1 MATPEAGSFPH
12 DELTALLRD
21 PSVAAESIRREMR
34 HAGAEP
40 LPAEALAAV
49 RGALG
54 GEPVVPAFVAALP
67 ATLREVL
74 FDDALAR
81 KDASL
86 AAALV
91 SSADKS
97 VAKEAKRVLH
107 VLKTRGVS
115 VEAPK
120 PAAPAP
126 TPGAPGVDETPAFM
140 TNVDGWGER
149 ILILTRP
156 SRSGIEVAQV
166 VMGDREGVSEARL
179 TTLAR
184 KDFRRFVGLL
194 GASRSVLVGEVPR
207 AYARGLV
214 SKGLDLNVQ
223 ARRATPHGWN
233 DVAFALG
240 QATTPVPSPG
250 RALPLPADQASA
262 APHAADLLAL
272 PEFESWGALGEPWT
286 AELRQVVAE
295 RLYDVAWLLH
305 GAGRAEQAGWA
316 IAAAAG
322 LESPR
327 ATEEVAFCRALD
339 AKKPPAE

>member
-1 MATPEAGSFPH
+1 MATPETASFPA

-40 LPAEALAAV
+40 LPAEALVAV

-54 GEPVVPAFVAALP
+54 GEPVAPAAVAGLHAS
-67 ATLREVL
+67 LREVL
-74 FDDALAR
+74 FDDALTR
-81 KDASL
+81 KDATL
-86 AAALV
+86 ASALV
-91 SSADKS
+91 SSADKV

-115 VEAPK
+115 VEAPRPSAPVAA
-120 PAAPAP
+120 PAAPL
-126 TPGAPGVDETPAFM
+126 EESPAFM

-214 SKGLDLNVQ
+214 SRGLDLNVRS
-223 ARRATPHGWN
+223 RRATPQGWN

-240 QATTPVPSPG
+240 PATAPERSPG
-250 RALPLPADQASA
+250 RTLAPPADTDASA
-262 APHAADLLAL
+262 ARAADLLAL
-272 PEFESWGALGEPWT
+272 PEFESWGPLGEPWT
-286 AELRQVVAE
+286 DELRHVVAD
-295 RLYDVAWLLH
+295 RLFDVAWLLH
-305 GAGRAEQAGWA
+305 GAGRTEQAGWA
-316 IAAAAG
+316 LVAASQLDSA
-322 LESPR
+322 LPV
-327 ATEEVAFCRALD
+327 EELAFHHAL
-339 AKKPPAE
+339 ASKTTTRE